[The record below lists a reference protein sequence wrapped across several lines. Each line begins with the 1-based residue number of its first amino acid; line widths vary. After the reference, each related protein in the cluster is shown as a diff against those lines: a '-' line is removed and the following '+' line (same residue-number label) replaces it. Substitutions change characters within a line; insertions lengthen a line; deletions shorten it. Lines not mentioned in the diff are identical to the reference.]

1 MSNYTQYDDQPFD
14 QTTAEILA
22 TTKALTDP
30 KTLADAFADFIA
42 DGSGCNLLAVI
53 LGASSDAAK
62 LLAINQLKAVYLD
75 APYTQ
80 LVINAEISN
89 LVS

>member
-1 MSNYTQYDDQPFD
+1 MTYEDDGFD

-30 KTLADAFADFIA
+30 STLADAFADFIA

-62 LLAINQLKAVYLD
+62 LQAINQLKAIYLD
-75 APYTQ
+75 APYTRI
-80 LVINAEISN
+80 VIDKETTS
-89 LVS
+89 LMY

>member
-1 MSNYTQYDDQPFD
+1 MSHDTDDQPFD

-22 TTKALTDP
+22 VTKALTDP
-30 KTLADAFADFIA
+30 ATLADAFADYIA
-42 DGSGCNLLAVI
+42 DGSGCDLLAI
-53 LGASSDAAK
+53 IFGASSDAAK
-62 LLAINQLKAVYLD
+62 LKAINKLKAVYLD

-80 LVINAEISN
+80 VVINAEISQ

>member
-1 MSNYTQYDDQPFD
+1 MSHYTTQDDQGFD
-14 QTTAEILA
+14 QTTAEVMA

-30 KTLADAFADFIA
+30 ATLADAFADFIA

-53 LGASSDAAK
+53 LGATSDAAK
-62 LLAINQLKAVYLD
+62 LQAINQLKAVYLD

-80 LVINAEISN
+80 LVISAEVSN